1 MYQIKVFC
9 SITVPVF
16 IFLRFR
22 FFTTSA
28 AFSMLQIIYRFL
40 LTFWHC
46 KKKDKIRMAMKDT
59 KIAHTD
65 MWYSFLLCALCRL
78 SSIFSGFFIWTFSGG
93 CAQVGAASIP
103 CTFGWK
109 FDVNQVN
116 IFLPWIEKW
125 NKDICNTFFVFFCL
139 CYKIL
144 ENQGVRSFLGKGSTH

>member
-1 MYQIKVFC
+1 MKYFFNTDKRHSISENDETYLFVQTTDLFSVQYQISLLYNMYQIKVFC

-103 CTFGWK
+103 CTFG
-109 FDVNQVN
+109 
-116 IFLPWIEKW
+116 
-125 NKDICNTFFVFFCL
+125 
-139 CYKIL
+139 
-144 ENQGVRSFLGKGSTH
+144 